1 MHAFL
6 NRLGRALK
14 AAFVP
19 AAVVQHAPDSGRVME
34 SFIPTGHLYG
44 IDFGNIDPAWYRKP

>member
-1 MHAFL
+1 MHTFL
-6 NRLGRALK
+6 SRLGRALK

-19 AAVVQHAPDSGRVME
+19 AIVAHHAPESGRVME
-34 SFIPTGHLYG
+34 CFIPTGHRYG